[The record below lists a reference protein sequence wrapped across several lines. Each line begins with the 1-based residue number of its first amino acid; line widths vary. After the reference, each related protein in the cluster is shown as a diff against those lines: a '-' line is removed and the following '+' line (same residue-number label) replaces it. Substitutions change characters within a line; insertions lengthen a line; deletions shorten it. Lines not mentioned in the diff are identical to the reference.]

1 MQTVRSGSFYSGCR
15 CVLDLRLAFIVMLLG
30 LLSGCGINSLPK
42 DQQAVEAAWA
52 QVQNEY
58 QRRADLIPNL
68 VSTVKGYAKHEK
80 ETLQAVMKA
89 RSKATAINVDQDTL
103 NDPEE
108 MQQYLS
114 AQRDLSGALGR
125 LLAVSERYPD
135 LKANDNFLTLQSQL
149 EGTENRISVARRDY
163 IKAVQRYNTNLK
175 TFPGR
180 LWQMTIYRDMEP
192 YANFKASAD
201 HADKAPEV
209 SF

>member
-1 MQTVRSGSFYSGCR
+1 MQIVRSKTLCR
-15 CVLDLRLAFIVMLLG
+15 RVLALRLLCIVVLLG
-30 LLSGCGINSLPK
+30 LLAGCGVNSLPK

-68 VSTVKGYAKHEK
+68 VATVKGYAKHERQ
-80 ETLQAVMKA
+80 TLQEVMEA
-89 RSKATAINVDQDTL
+89 RAQATSVNVDQHTL
-103 NDPEE
+103 EDPDE
-108 MQQYLS
+108 MQQYMS

-135 LKANDNFLTLQSQL
+135 LKANENFLTLQSQL

-175 TFPGR
+175 TWPGR
-180 LWQMTIYRDMEP
+180 LWQMTLYRDMEP
-192 YANFKASAD
+192 YASFKASAR